1 MSKIPL
7 WFCLTFICYNFYQV
21 PKRKSSSSLYSVF
34 MIKKERTKERKTIQ
48 LDNTFLSISSYSKLG
63 PFSQKLFSDS
73 HHLSLYFISSPS
85 NLWNSLWDFQNNEDN
100 WSYICRGEKRKQK
113 PKLQVVG
120 SRIGFGGHLF
130 SQRALNVFTT
140 GWFSTRRKMLS
151 CVQSWRLINSSLCPQ
166 TFSLT
171 QHQAES
177 RESCFWSSS
186 SSCNNWLFLVA
197 CLSFRVFVNKIWVI
211 PSLAESLE

>member
-1 MSKIPL
+1 MYVSKIPL

-100 WSYICRGEKRKQK
+100 WSYICRGKKENR
-113 PKLQVVG
+113 
-120 SRIGFGGHLF
+120 
-130 SQRALNVFTT
+130 SQNF
-140 GWFSTRRKMLS
+140 
-151 CVQSWRLINSSLCPQ
+151 RLLEAGLGLGAI
-166 TFSLT
+166 F
-171 QHQAES
+171 
-177 RESCFWSSS
+177 
-186 SSCNNWLFLVA
+186 FL
-197 CLSFRVFVNKIWVI
+197 KE
-211 PSLAESLE
+211 P